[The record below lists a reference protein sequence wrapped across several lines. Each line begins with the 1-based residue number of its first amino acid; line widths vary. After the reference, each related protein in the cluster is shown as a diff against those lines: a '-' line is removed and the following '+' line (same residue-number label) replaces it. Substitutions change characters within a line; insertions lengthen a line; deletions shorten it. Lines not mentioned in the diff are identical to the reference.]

1 MRTLMWGG
9 IGAFIVVRFCLLSLQ
24 RKLFPCRTLPSR
36 IRNVVDKLFIV
47 KSPRSLRCSPNIF
60 PMFCPIHINPL
71 FHQGFHSR
79 DGLDFLLAHG
89 HGPVRPVRPHSPVF
103 IPFRYIYIV
112 TVWIETLLLYV
123 FLFLSFFFFFPT
135 RNSWLCQLWTVHI
148 CTVHGPTNYTFQ

>member
-24 RKLFPCRTLPSR
+24 CKLFPCRTLPSR

-103 IPFRYIYIV
+103 IPFRYIYSV
-112 TVWIETLLLYV
+112 CLDWDASPLR
-123 FLFLSFFFFFPT
+123 FPLSFFLFFFP
-135 RNSWLCQLWTVHI
+135 NPQ
-148 CTVHGPTNYTFQ
+148 